1 MRSAFGI
8 DAHSRSRR
16 RGFGK
21 VNITRSQMIGT
32 SADRLAKAGEAVEP
46 LEVRWIDSA
55 AMDSDD
61 ASLLIPIGHC
71 IGAYYD
77 LPTSTEHFIQVRM
90 GADVNRLSDE
100 QFVIWGLA
108 HGAPDRD
115 AEKPWSRQAVLSAA
129 RRVGVS
135 KAEEVLESLV
145 ADHLLVEVIPETDA
159 AVDFARQHRMV
170 PLMLGLGN
178 TAEEPW
184 IYSAG
189 MIGLPI
195 VQMSAMAYD
204 LYEWAHM
211 DANLWLACEG
221 ATATAVRV
229 GIEDPLAADPLLML
243 NALLGTL
250 HFLLSPNAVYLD
262 SRLVS

>member
-1 MRSAFGI
+1 M
-8 DAHSRSRR
+8 
-16 RGFGK
+16 
-21 VNITRSQMIGT
+21 NI
-32 SADRLAKAGEAVEP
+32 
-46 LEVRWIDSA
+46 
-55 AMDSDD
+55 DD

-77 LPTSTEHFIQVRM
+77 LPTSADHFVQVRV
-90 GADVNRLSDE
+90 GPDVHRLSDE
-100 QFVIWGLA
+100 QFAIWGLA
-108 HGAPDRD
+108 HGTPDRD
-115 AEKPWSRQAVLSAA
+115 AEQPWGRQAVLDAA
-129 RRVGVS
+129 GRAGIAKS
-135 KAEEVLESLV
+135 EQVLESLMT
-145 ADHLLVEVIPETDA
+145 DHLLVETTPGTDSV
-159 AVDFARQHRMV
+159 VDFARRHRLI

-184 IYSAG
+184 IYSVG

-195 VQMSAMAYD
+195 VQLSAMAYD

-221 ATATAVRV
+221 AAATAVRV
-229 GIEDPLAADPLLML
+229 GIEDPLATDPLDML

-262 SRLVS
+262 SRLAN

>member
-32 SADRLAKAGEAVEP
+32 SADRLAKAGEALEP

-77 LPTSTEHFIQVRM
+77 LPASTEHFIQVRV

-100 QFVIWGLA
+100 QFVIWGPVCQTPDDELFIA
-108 HGAPDRD
+108 EPIDVRTHPYLDEMFSRGRQVVVGTDAMPDRD
-115 AEKPWSRQAVLSAA
+115 QQARV
-129 RRVGVS
+129 VGV
-135 KAEEVLESLV
+135 
-145 ADHLLVEVIPETDA
+145 
-159 AVDFARQHRMV
+159 HR
-170 PLMLGLGN
+170 
-178 TAEEPW
+178 
-184 IYSAG
+184 
-189 MIGLPI
+189 
-195 VQMSAMAYD
+195 
-204 LYEWAHM
+204 
-211 DANLWLACEG
+211 
-221 ATATAVRV
+221 R
-229 GIEDPLAADPLLML
+229 
-243 NALLGTL
+243 
-250 HFLLSPNAVYLD
+250 
-262 SRLVS
+262 

>member
-1 MRSAFGI
+1 M
-8 DAHSRSRR
+8 
-16 RGFGK
+16 
-21 VNITRSQMIGT
+21 TT
-32 SADRLAKAGEAVEP
+32 
-46 LEVRWIDSA
+46 
-55 AMDSDD
+55 DD
-61 ASLLIPIGHC
+61 TALLIPIGHC

-77 LPTSTEHFIQVRM
+77 LPTSVDHFVQVRV
-90 GADVNRLSDE
+90 GPDVHRLSDE
-100 QFVIWGLA
+100 QFAIWGLA
-108 HGAPDRD
+108 HGTPDRD
-115 AEKPWSRQAVLSAA
+115 AEQPWGRQAVLAAASSA
-129 RRVGVS
+129 GVADS
-135 KAEEVLESLV
+135 EQVLETLM
-145 ADHLLVEVIPETDA
+145 ADHLLVETTPGTDA
-159 AVDFARQHRMV
+159 VVDFARRHRLI

-221 ATATAVRV
+221 AAATAVRV
-229 GIEDPLAADPLLML
+229 GIEDPLATDPLEML
-243 NALLGTL
+243 NALLGTV

-262 SRLVS
+262 SRLAN